1 MTSPSTTTPSARASA
16 DAANQLEYMAD
27 MILELKQMASR
38 GGYNKL
44 TMMLALAEAEARD
57 LTRTARSPEALP

>member
-1 MTSPSTTTPSARASA
+1 MTSPSTTTPSARPSA
-16 DAANQLEYMAD
+16 DAGNQLEYMAD

-44 TMMLALAEAEARD
+44 TMM
-57 LTRTARSPEALP
+57 

>member
-27 MILELKQMASR
+27 MIASR

-57 LTRTARSPEALP
+57 LARTARSPEALP

>member
-1 MTSPSTTTPSARASA
+1 MTAPSTTTPSARASA

-27 MILELKQMASR
+27 MILELTPLASR
-38 GGYNKL
+38 GGYNTL
-44 TMMLALAEAEARD
+44 TLLPARAVAEARD

>member
-1 MTSPSTTTPSARASA
+1 
-16 DAANQLEYMAD
+16 MAD